1 MNTTVTAK
9 ELAGENCGRR
19 YEKEY
24 VNKFRDCLSFYCD
37 GKVRFERFC
46 YGEGACFVFGVW
58 ASLSEDG
65 TLVYEEPFD
74 PQVKPEALPKKLT
87 GREDDVLY
95 FDEQRWRWELDSDF
109 TSDEK
114 NGYTPFKMFLKRFF
128 KH

>member
-1 MNTTVTAK
+1 MSMKITAK

-58 ASLSEDG
+58 ASLLPDG
-65 TLVYEEPFD
+65 SLNYEKPLD
-74 PQVKPEALPKKLT
+74 PLAEPEALPKKIT
-87 GREDDVLY
+87 RREGDVLY
-95 FDEQRWRWELDSDF
+95 FDEQRWRWELTADF
-109 TSDEK
+109 TKDEK
-114 NGYTPFKMFLKRFF
+114 NGYTPFKLFLKRIF
-128 KH
+128 KR